1 MDDFGDELTQASLGS
16 GTTQS
21 IVVPGAQL
29 GPYQIEA
36 SLGVGGM
43 GQVFRARDTRLGR
56 TVAIKV
62 LPHDKITDSDRK
74 KRFLQEARAASA
86 LNHPNIVTLHDIASD
101 NGIDYLVMEHVSGR
115 SLDKVITP
123 KGLPLTEVIGY
134 ATQIASALAAAH
146 AAGIVH
152 RDIKPANVMVTP
164 ESQVKILDFGLAKL
178 AEPGAGAE
186 TLTEAGTVVGTV
198 AYMSPEQASARPLDH
213 RTDIFS
219 LGVVLYEMLAGV
231 RPFHGKSHVETMNA
245 IINSPAPPL
254 DQSPAL
260 QDVLDKALAKDPK
273 ERYQHAGDLAI
284 DLRRAQRVPA
294 PVIARP
300 SPRWLGFVAAAA
312 LVLGLPSAWWLGHKQ
327 PSAAGNP
334 LADATFTRLTNFE
347 GSELAAEISPD
358 GKFVAFI
365 SDRDGPF
372 DLFVGQIGTGRF
384 QNLTQGRENDVLEN
398 TRSTGFSG
406 DGSEVW
412 VRGSSDPLALTNPIR
427 RMPLL
432 GGPPRPFLQ
441 GVAMSY
447 NAEGTKMVFH
457 RADGDPIFVADVSGA
472 NPKQIFRDPNPGVHN
487 HYPVWSRDGK
497 WIYFV
502 HGLPPTGEMDIWR
515 ISPDGGQPEQL
526 THLNNNIAFLAVLDN
541 QTLLYVSPA
550 EDGSGPWL
558 YSFDLVRRMSRR
570 VSVGLEQYLSVA
582 TSSDGRRAVATSSD
596 GRRAVATVANPSA
609 SLWSVPISDHPVHE
623 KDVARVSLPNVRALS
638 PRIGSNGA
646 VFYLSSLGG
655 GDGLWRFKDNDA
667 LEVWK
672 GREGPLFDP
681 AAISPDG
688 RHVAITLRRQGK
700 IHLNVMNDDGAGLT
714 SLAENL
720 DVRGSGA
727 WSPDGLWIAIG
738 GIDSKG
744 QGLFKVPVEGG
755 EPVQLANSFA
765 TNPVWSHDGAM
776 IIFGGPATGRFQPLQ
791 AVRPDGSPVQIPDIR
806 VRFDG
811 QRFRFLP
818 QGRQLVYM
826 TGQQRQHD
834 FALLDLTTM
843 KSRPLTQL
851 DNPANMLSFDITPD
865 GKRIV
870 FDRLRENSDIVL
882 IDLQSRRND

>member
-1 MDDFGDELTQASLGS
+1 MDSEFNDDLTQVSLDG
-16 GTTQS
+16 GTTRTML
-21 IVVPGAQL
+21 VPGVQL
-29 GPYQIEA
+29 GPYQIEVP
-36 SLGVGGM
+36 LGAGGM
-43 GQVFRARDTRLGR
+43 GEVFRAKDTRLGR
-56 TVAIKV
+56 VVAIKV
-62 LPHDKITDSDRK
+62 LPHDKVADLERK

-101 NGIDYLVMEHVSGR
+101 NGIDYLVMEYVPGKT
-115 SLDKVITP
+115 LDKINTS
-123 KGLPLTEVIGY
+123 KGLPLNEVIGY
-134 ATQIASALAAAH
+134 VTQIASALAAAH

-152 RDIKPANVMVTP
+152 RDIKPANVIVTQ
-164 ESQVKILDFGLAKL
+164 EGQVKILDFGLAKL
-178 AEPGAGAE
+178 VENEAAGE
-186 TLTEAGTVVGTV
+186 NLTEAGTVIGTV
-198 AYMSPEQASARPLDH
+198 AYMSPEQASAKALDH

-219 LGVVLYEMLAGV
+219 LGVMLYEMIVGT
-231 RPFHGKSHVETMNA
+231 RPFRGRSHIETMNA
-245 IINSPAPPL
+245 IINAPPPPL
-254 DQSPAL
+254 EKQPLEL
-260 QDVLDKALAKDPK
+260 QEIMEKALAKEPK

-284 DLRRAQRVPA
+284 DLRRFQRAAEAKTLVSQRGA
-294 PVIARP
+294 ALQTRSTGWIA
-300 SPRWLGFVAAAA
+300 AAAA
-312 LVLGLPSAWWLGHKQ
+312 LVVGLPAAWWFGHKQ
-327 PSAAGNP
+327 PSAPSDPVAS
-334 LADATFTRLTNFE
+334 ATFTRLTDFE

-372 DLFVGQIGTGRF
+372 DLFVSQIGSGRF
-384 QNLTQGRENDVLEN
+384 TNLTQGRESNLLEL
-398 TRSTGFSG
+398 TRSTGFSA

-412 VRGSSDPLALTNPIR
+412 VRGSTDASSLTNPIR
-427 RMPLL
+427 MMPLL

-441 GVAMSY
+441 GIAISY

-457 RADGDPIFVADVSGA
+457 RADGDPIFVADGSGA

-526 THLNNNIAFLAVLDN
+526 THLNSNIVFLAVLDDH
-541 QTLLYVSPA
+541 TLLYVSPA

-558 YSFDLVRRMSRR
+558 YSFDLDRKTSRR
-570 VSVGLEQYLSVA
+570 VSVGLEHYLSVA
-582 TSSDGRRAVATSSD
+582 TSTD

-609 SLWSVPISDHPVHE
+609 SLWSVPISDRPTQE
-623 KDVARVSLPNVRALS
+623 KDAARVTLPTVRALS

-655 GDGLWRFKDNDA
+655 GDGLWRFKDNDS
-667 LEVWK
+667 LEIWK

-681 AAISPDG
+681 PAISPDG
-688 RHVAITLRRQGK
+688 KRVAIALRRQGK
-700 IHLNVMNDDGAGLT
+700 IHLNVMNEDGTGVTA
-714 SLAENL
+714 LAESL
-720 DVRGSGA
+720 DVRGSPT
-727 WSPDGLWIAIG
+727 WSPDGRWIAIG

-755 EPVQLANSFA
+755 EPIRLANNFA
-765 TNPVWSHDGAM
+765 TNPVWSPDDGV
-776 IIFGGPATGRFQPLQ
+776 IVFGGPNTSRFQPLK
-791 AVRPDGSPVQIPDIR
+791 AVQPDGTPVPLPDIR
-806 VRFDG
+806 LRFDG

-826 TGQQRQHD
+826 TGQQRQLD
-834 FALLDLTTM
+834 FALLDLSTM

-851 DNPANMLSFDITPD
+851 DNPAVIMTFDITPD

-882 IDLQSRRND
+882 IDFPKNTVP